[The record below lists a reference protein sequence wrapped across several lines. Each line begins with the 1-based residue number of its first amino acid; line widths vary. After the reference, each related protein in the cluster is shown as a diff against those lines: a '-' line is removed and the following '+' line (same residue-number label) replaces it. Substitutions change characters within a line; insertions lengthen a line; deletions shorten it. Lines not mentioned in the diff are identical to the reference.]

1 MYCSC
6 HCTTN
11 CLLKFI
17 YKHNTMQTKIK
28 LIITKQ
34 VEHVVLDFTRQIT
47 VSKKRNSLAFAI
59 FYAGCLHYPLLN
71 HYIISVEG
79 FGFLRD
85 PRGYVVFCF
94 YPHGKVVLGEG
105 QTKSGSKAP
114 ISRRSREQFT
124 LAGIGLL

>member
-34 VEHVVLDFTRQIT
+34 VEHVMLDFTRQIT

-105 QTKSGSKAP
+105 QTEWFKSPYQQK
-114 ISRRSREQFT
+114 IQFT